1 MDLLAW
7 LIIIGFILAF
17 LTGSLGDSFK
27 FVGKIGIVIAGIY
40 FITSSSNPLGA
51 LLLVFGLVWLL
62 SYFINEREG
71 K

>member
-27 FVGKIGIVIAGIY
+27 FVGKVGIVIAGIY

-51 LLLVFGLVWLL
+51 VLLVFGLLWLL
-62 SYFINEREG
+62 SSFINQRG
-71 K
+71 RK